1 MDSNGETDK
10 KPGIDYQ
17 QNRWLDAIETLTEA
31 QVETLC
37 ERFTKVFIEPFEIK
51 NKYFQVNINNPSYE
65 FFTMS
70 LISLD
75 DKKYNPKF
83 YEKTNSLLTNSNLKS
98 MRTKLKYDFYKQ
110 NPNMKFR
117 HALETGL
124 ICDIRDNSVLKAIK
138 QANSGPKFFEDS
150 LIPAVS
156 IRGLTEEQMNQ
167 HSLLQMLN
175 ALSKKIPLGPN
186 KKGLSCKTKSTVEKL
201 FSRFSLLLYK
211 IRHDVRSTYIF
222 NRTQGEDQKRE
233 VEQGTHLS
241 FAMSEVSVAHDPS
254 NNPKKRKKTK

>member
-10 KPGIDYQ
+10 KPGIDHQ

-31 QVETLC
+31 QVETFC

-51 NKYFQVNINNPSYE
+51 NKFFQVNINNPSYK

-175 ALSKKIPLGPN
+175 ALSKKIPSGPN